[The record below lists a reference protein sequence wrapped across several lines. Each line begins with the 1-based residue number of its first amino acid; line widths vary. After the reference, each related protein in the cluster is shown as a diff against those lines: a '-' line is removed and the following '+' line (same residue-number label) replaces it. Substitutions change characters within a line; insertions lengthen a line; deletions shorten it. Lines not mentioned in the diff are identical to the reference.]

1 MNERLTTFQ
10 VSCFLNKERPVH
22 TKLDNYE
29 DDYFSLKPMQN
40 NMLFITVAHCSFVA
54 CWFKC
59 SSSLISDGFWLA
71 IDVFIIYKLG
81 QIALEVRFSFYNN
94 YLLFLVIIII
104 IGFGVNRY

>member
-10 VSCFLNKERPVH
+10 VSCFLNEERPVH

-81 QIALEVRFSFYNN
+81 KITLEVFPTI
-94 YLLFLVIIII
+94 LLLSVIIVI
-104 IGFGVNRY
+104 VVV